1 MTAKIELQRVREWG
15 WLRGFSNLFRKEHQ
29 AWWGTRRW
37 WMNGLA
43 WILIL
48 GGLVANMLF
57 VPTLTNL
64 ASPEDVRAAGG
75 LQAYAI
81 RMGLSV
87 FFEFG
92 VQVVAIGAIILTQ
105 DALIDEKMNGVTE
118 WILSKPVARRAY
130 LIAKFFTNII
140 YVSLLLVILPALV
153 FYGFFYLRSAEPYP
167 MIPFLMG
174 VSLMLLHLLFYLT
187 LTLMLGVF
195 FNSRV
200 PVLAISLG
208 ILLGGGFIGSLVKP
222 MLSITPWM
230 LAQIASGVASQ
241 KPLPGHLFWPPVVA
255 TGVWIVLFSF
265 AALFKFERTEF

>member
-1 MTAKIELQRVREWG
+1 MTASIELQRVREWG

-37 WMNGLA
+37 WINGLA

-64 ASPEDVRAAGG
+64 ANPEEVRAAGG

-81 RMGLSV
+81 QMGLSV

-105 DALIDEKMNGVTE
+105 DALIDEKMSGVTE

-130 LIAKFFTNII
+130 LIAKFIAHSI
-140 YVSLLLVILPALV
+140 YISLFLVLLPALV
-153 FYGFFYLRSAEPYP
+153 VYGLFYLHSAEPYP
-167 MIPFLMG
+167 LIPFLLG
-174 VSLMLLHLLFYLT
+174 VSLMLLHLLFYMT
-187 LTLMLGVF
+187 ITLMLGAI

-200 PVLAISLG
+200 PVLAISMG
-208 ILLGGGFIGSLVKP
+208 ILLGGGIIGSLVKP

-255 TGVWIVLFSF
+255 TGVWIVLF
-265 AALFKFERTEF
+265 ALATLFKFERTEF

>member
-1 MTAKIELQRVREWG
+1 MAANIELQRVREWG

-57 VPTLTNL
+57 VPTLTSL
-64 ASPEDVRAAGG
+64 ASPDEINAAGG
-75 LQAYAI
+75 AQAYAI
-81 RMGLSV
+81 QMGLSV

-105 DALIDEKMNGVTE
+105 DILIDERNSGVTE

-140 YVSLLLVILPALV
+140 YVSLFLVILPALV
-153 FYGFFYLRSAEPYP
+153 VYGLFYLRSAEPYP
-167 MIPFLMG
+167 LIPFLTG
-174 VSLMLLHLLFYLT
+174 VSLMLLHLLFYLS
-187 LTLMLGVF
+187 LTLMLGAF

-208 ILLGGGFIGSLVKP
+208 ILLGGGIIGSLVKP
-222 MLSITPWM
+222 LLSITPWM

-241 KPLPGHLFWPPVVA
+241 KPIPGNLFWPPIIA

-265 AALFKFERTEF
+265 ATFFKFECTEF